1 MGGPTNAPHGFSAPG
16 HGAPPAPLQH
26 GFGWNDGPAP
36 GAPPRDWDGPPP
48 PGGWNGPPPPGGWN
62 RRWDGPP
69 GRDIAVARRD
79 FGPFDWDDFYAIPV
93 FNPVFGGWG
102 FWFFGLWIPLY

>member
-69 GRDIAVARRD
+69 GRDIDVARRD
-79 FGPFDWDDFYAIPV
+79 FGPFDWDDFNAIPV

-102 FWFFGLWIPLY
+102 FWFFGLWIPLF